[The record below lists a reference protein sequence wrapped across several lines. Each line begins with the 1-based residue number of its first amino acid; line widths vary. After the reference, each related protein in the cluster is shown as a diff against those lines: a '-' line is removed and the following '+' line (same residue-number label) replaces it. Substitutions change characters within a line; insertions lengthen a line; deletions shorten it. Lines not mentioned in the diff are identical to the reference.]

1 MAFLALTL
9 AATPPMFMVGSW
21 FPLFLFKESFM
32 SCYQSGEELPS
43 VFTDVRKSGIL
54 SWIKKYAKPATFC
67 RKEQNHLD
75 ETVCNLEETVSDLE
89 ETVSDLEE
97 TVSNLEETVSDLEE
111 TVSNLEETI
120 SDLEGTVSDKE
131 RQIVDLEKMVSDRD
145 KQITKQKAGK

>member
-89 ETVSDLEE
+89 ETISDLEE
-97 TVSNLEETVSDLEE
+97 
-111 TVSNLEETI
+111 
-120 SDLEGTVSDKE
+120 TVSDKE

-145 KQITKQKAGK
+145 KQISKQKAGK